1 MNHNINYIRTIGFYN
16 DKIIS
21 LYIKSNDFKK
31 TLSSF
36 VGKNFKEKIIYSKFI
51 SDNIICYYILAYI
64 TSPNVSYQNFNS
76 AIYNSLNKIQYH
88 SLTENS
94 YIIGNCCLFKMYEN
108 IFQDPLHDYLTFYKK
123 KSPYIFKNLT
133 HSFSSLHKI
142 FKHI

>member
-16 DKIIS
+16 DKILS
-21 LYIKSNDFKK
+21 LYINSKNFKK

-64 TSPNVSYQNFNS
+64 TSPIVTYQTFNS
-76 AIYNSLNKIQYH
+76 SIYNSLTNIQYH
-88 SLTENS
+88 SLTDNS
-94 YIIGNCCLFKMYEN
+94 YIVGNCCLFKMYEN
-108 IFQDPLHDYLTFYKK
+108 IFQDPLLDYLNFNKK
-123 KSPYIFKNLT
+123 KSPYIFKNLS
-133 HSFSSLHKI
+133 HSFSDLYKI